1 MRMDAMANTP
11 EDSFDYIVVGAGSAG
26 SVIANRLSDDGK
38 SNILVLEA
46 GGPDRHPFL
55 HIPAGYVKTLTN
67 PQLTWPF
74 KSEPSP
80 GSGGRAITLPQ
91 GRVYGGSSSLNGL
104 VYNRGQAADFD
115 KWAQMGN
122 SGWGY
127 EDVLP
132 YFRRSERRIGPGEA
146 RYHGR
151 EGNITVSD
159 PNWKNELCEA
169 FIESVETTGIARNP
183 DYNGEAQAGVGYF
196 QRMIGGRFRVS
207 AATGFLHPAL
217 KRKNVQIRPFAQACD
232 LLIENGRVS
241 GVWYFKEGNPSLRT
255 LVHCRREVVLCA
267 GTINTTRLM
276 QLAGIGDGAVLSK
289 AGIETR
295 HHLPGVGQNFRDHY
309 FIHINQRMKKVVLSL
324 NEQAKGW
331 RLGVEILKWL
341 AGAPNI
347 LSLSPSVVYAFC
359 KSHASVDRP
368 DLQYIFTPGSY
379 KPGHVYVLDDF
390 PAVTCGF
397 SQHRPESVG
406 HISVTSPDPTASP
419 VIQPNYLSDSTDQTV
434 AVRALRLARTF
445 LAAKPLARFSEGEEE
460 PGQSVQSDE
469 ALLDF
474 ARRTGNTG
482 YHFVGACRMGPRSD
496 ALAVV
501 DPELR
506 VHGLAGIRIVD
517 ASVMPTMP
525 SANTYASTLMIAEK
539 GADLIRGISHA
550 H

>member
-1 MRMDAMANTP
+1 MARTQ

-26 SVIANRLSDDGK
+26 SVIANRLSADGK

-46 GGPDRHPFL
+46 GGPDRNPFL

-67 PQLTWPF
+67 SQLTWPF
-74 KSEPSP
+74 ESEPSL
-80 GSGGRAITLPQ
+80 GTGGRAIALPQ

-115 KWAQMGN
+115 EWAQMGN
-122 SGWGY
+122 VGWAY

-132 YFRRSERRIGPGEA
+132 YFRRSERRIGPGDE
-146 RYHGR
+146 RYRGR
-151 EGNITVSD
+151 QGNITVSD
-159 PNWKNELCEA
+159 PSWPNELCEA
-169 FIESVETTGIARNP
+169 FIRSVESTGVTRNP
-183 DYNGEAQAGVGYF
+183 DYNGATQAGVGYF

-207 AATGFLHPAL
+207 AATGFLRPAL
-217 KRKNVQIRPFAQACD
+217 KRQNVEIRPFAQVCD
-232 LLIENGRVS
+232 LIIEDGRVS
-241 GVWYFKEGNPSLRT
+241 GVWSFKDGNPSLRT
-255 LVHCRREVVLCA
+255 LVRCRREVVLCA
-267 GTINTTRLM
+267 GTINTTRIM
-276 QLAGIGDGAVLSK
+276 QLAGIGDGAMLSK
-289 AGIETR
+289 VGIDTR
-295 HHLPGVGQNFRDHY
+295 HHLPGVGRNFRDHY
-309 FIHINQRMKKVVLSL
+309 FIHINQRTNNSVLSL
-324 NEQAKGW
+324 NQQARGW

-341 AGAPNI
+341 LGVPSI

-406 HISVTSPDPTASP
+406 HISVTTPDPTVSP
-419 VIQPNYLSDSTDQTV
+419 TIQPNYLSTSIDQTV
-434 AVRALRLARTF
+434 VVRGLRLARTF
-445 LAAKPLARFSEGEEE
+445 LAARPLAPFVESEEE
-460 PGQSVQSDE
+460 PGQSAQSDE

-482 YHFVGACRMGPRSD
+482 YHFVGACSMGPQSN

-501 DPELR
+501 DSQLR
-506 VHGLAGIRIVD
+506 VHGLAGLRIVD

-525 SANTYASTLMIAEK
+525 SANTYASTLMVAEK

-550 H
+550 